1 MCKVSMEGIACVG
14 EGFVVCGGLWGLTGF
29 FGGWGTL
36 IPLMPQSARHER
48 GTP

>member
-1 MCKVSMEGIACVG
+1 MCKVSMGGIACVG
-14 EGFVVCGGLWGLTGF
+14 EGFCSLWWVVGLDRIFW
-29 FGGWGTL
+29 GWGTL